1 MNENE
6 RYYRGVMGAIGGTML
21 VFWGLFIAD
30 SFLITVVSA
39 LTYLF
44 PMSPVAA
51 EIIYQI
57 LYAIGYLLVFMLPAL
72 FFKRFLLRAGLPY
85 QPFEAPF
92 KFPPSFALILFAG
105 IAVILSAAYFNA
117 SLVSVF
123 QYSQFSS
130 DMLWGEIEYMEGY
143 QIVLQ
148 LLTVA
153 VVPGFC
159 EEFLFRGIIL
169 PACRP
174 FGRFRAILISALLF
188 SLMHQNAEQIFYAFV
203 AGILL
208 GLVYE
213 RTGSLWACVVLHM
226 LNNAVSVMEG
236 VIYSNLGDDVAASLW
251 VTLLETVLILLG
263 VISLAILICRAF
275 SKRPSLQDGVFEQTL
290 PSADFY
296 EPCPVSPQRAFS
308 LFWTPTMIAFF
319 VISGIQ
325 ILSLVGMAV
334 LYAILL

>member
-21 VFWGLFIAD
+21 AFWGLFMLD
-30 SFLITVVSA
+30 SFMITFLSVQIYM
-39 LTYLF
+39 L
-44 PMSPVAA
+44 PISPVAA
-51 EIIYQI
+51 EVVYQI
-57 LYAIGYLLVFMLPAL
+57 LYAVGYLLVFMLPAL
-72 FFKRFLLRAGLPY
+72 FFKSFLSRAGISH

-92 KFPPSFALILFAG
+92 KFPSSFILILFAG

-117 SLVSVF
+117 SLVNVF

-130 DMLWGEIEYMEGY
+130 DMLWGETGYMEGY

-148 LLTVA
+148 FLTVA

-226 LNNAVSVMEG
+226 LNNAVSVLEG
-236 VIYSNLGDDVAASLW
+236 VIYSNLGDDFAASLW

-275 SKRPSLQDGVFEQTL
+275 SKRSSFQDGVFERTL

-296 EPCPVSPQRAFS
+296 EPCPVSPRRAFS

-334 LYAILL
+334 LYAIFV